1 MATVNPPGGAMQ
13 PQVPIHTVASETN
26 GPSPAGSGRSKPASM
41 PGTGDA
47 SGTPKAAK
55 QVLMPTPQTA
65 GTAASRRVPRA
76 KAEEPNLKGAQA
88 PRTRIFSRSM
98 PGAGMQEN
106 AILRRVEVP
115 AVGRRPHVFAPP
127 GTHVAER
134 VAPRVGFDY
143 PTTLRGS
150 TAHFNVYYDPALG
163 ANGPTIA
170 DGVLASCER
179 EYGIIQGWFG
189 GITPPNLPFNI
200 IIAAGIGG
208 AFHYGCAG
216 VDMYCDADTSP
227 TPDIDHTRML
237 VVAEEV
243 EVFEAASGN
252 GWDCGASA
260 GEGLSRTLATE
271 LYPNELNGFASAAVW
286 LDTPNRPDWVNNSE
300 STDTNYTSIGCSVLF
315 LNYLHDQLRFSWNE
329 IVAAGG
335 TTLAQA
341 YTALTG
347 ATDGFVQFTNLLQQF
362 FPIGKPSGVTND
374 DPFPLESS
382 TAAWSG
388 WEWLGGVLESPPVAV
403 SWAPNRLDVFAE
415 GTDSALWHR
424 WWDGSNWG
432 GWESLGG
439 VLTSPPTVVSWGPNR
454 LDAFVLGTDS
464 ALYHRWWDGSAWGG
478 YESLGGVLTSPPSAV
493 CWGENR
499 IDVFALG
506 EDHAVWHR
514 WWDGA
519 NWGGWESLGGIL
531 TSPPVA
537 CSWGPNR
544 LDLFALGEDHALWHR
559 WWDGVG
565 WGGWE
570 SLGGVLTS
578 QPTAV
583 CWDEDRIDVFALGQD
598 HGLWHRWWDGANWN
612 GWESLGGILVS
623 PPQALSSAPNRL
635 DVYGVGTDNALY
647 VQRWNGSAWSGWQ
660 SLGGSVFSPSST
672 TAWAADRRDVFVVGG
687 DSAMWHQW
695 YS

>member
-1 MATVNPPGGAMQ
+1 MATVNPPGGTMQ
-13 PQVPIHTVASETN
+13 PQVPIQAASETN
-26 GPSPAGSGRSKPASM
+26 GPSPAGSARSRSAM
-41 PGTGDA
+41 PGTGDGN
-47 SGTPKAAK
+47 GTPRAAK
-55 QVLMPTPQTA
+55 QALMPTPQTA
-65 GTAASRRVPRA
+65 AGTAASRRAPRA
-76 KAEEPNLKGAQA
+76 KAEETNLKGAAA
-88 PRTRIFSRSM
+88 PRARVFSRSM

-106 AILRRVEVP
+106 AIIRRVEVP
-115 AVGRRPHVFAPP
+115 AVGRRPHVLAPP
-127 GTHVAER
+127 GTQVAER

-150 TAHFNVYYDPALG
+150 TAHFQVYYDPALG

-179 EYGIIQGWFG
+179 EYAILQGWFG
-189 GITPPNLPFNI
+189 GITPPNLPFNV

-208 AFHYGCAG
+208 AYHYGCAG
-216 VDMYCDADTSP
+216 IDMYCDADTSP
-227 TPDIDHTRML
+227 SPDIDHTRML

-243 EVFEAASGN
+243 EVFEAACGN
-252 GWDCGASA
+252 GWDCGASP

-271 LYPNELNGFASAAVW
+271 IYPLELNGFASAAVW
-286 LDTPNRPDWVNNSE
+286 LDTPDRPDWVNNSDP
-300 STDTNYTSIGCSVLF
+300 TDTNYTSIGCSVLF

-335 TTLAQA
+335 KTLAQT

-347 ATDGFVQFTNLLQQF
+347 ATDGFVQFTNLLQEF
-362 FPIGKPSGVTND
+362 FPVGKPSGVTND

-388 WEWLGGVLESPPVAV
+388 WEWLGGVLESPPV
-403 SWAPNRLDVFAE
+403 
-415 GTDSALWHR
+415 
-424 WWDGSNWG
+424 
-432 GWESLGG
+432 
-439 VLTSPPTVVSWGPNR
+439 VVSWGPNR

-464 ALYHRWWDGSAWGG
+464 ALYHRWWDGRAWGG
-478 YESLGGVLTSPPSAV
+478 FESLGGVLTSPPSAV

-499 IDVFALG
+499 IDVFGLG

-519 NWGGWESLGGIL
+519 NWGAWESLGGTL

-537 CSWGPNR
+537 CSWGPDR
-544 LDLFALGEDHALWHR
+544 LDIFALGVDHALWHR
-559 WWDGVG
+559 WWDGAS

-578 QPTAV
+578 PPTAV
-583 CWDEDRIDVFALGQD
+583 CWDEDRIDIFALGQD
-598 HGLWHRWWDGANWN
+598 HALWHRWWDGANWN
-612 GWESLGGILVS
+612 GWESRGGILVS
-623 PPQALSSAPNRL
+623 TPQALSSAPNRL
-635 DVYGVGTDNALY
+635 DVYGVGTDNAVY
-647 VQRWNGSAWSGWQ
+647 VQRWTGSAWTGWQ
-660 SLGGSVFSPSST
+660 SLGGSVFSPSTT